1 VGLSPGIVRWGGW
14 AGVLAGVMFVPAG
27 ILILF
32 APPQRPFNS
41 FSDYL
46 IEAILVVAFTLA
58 VVAVAGLHALQRGR
72 YGRLGAAGSLITF
85 LGYTLTAAVT
95 AVTVL
100 LGSEALYSVRF
111 IGGLAVLI
119 GSILLGAMTLRARVV
134 PWWCGVLLIV
144 GFPLGDV
151 VDTTI
156 GEGSEAI
163 VLGILWGLV
172 GYALLSSARAP
183 DQQPVRVSRASPGS
197 GIW

>member
-1 VGLSPGIVRWGGW
+1 MGLSLRIVRWSGW

-41 FSDYL
+41 FSEYL
-46 IEAILVVAFTLA
+46 TEAILVVAFTLA
-58 VVAVAGLHALQRGR
+58 VVAVAGHHALQKGR

-100 LGSEALYSVRF
+100 LGSEALYSFRL
-111 IGGLAVLI
+111 IGGLAVFI

-151 VDTTI
+151 VDTAI

-183 DQQPVRVSRASPGS
+183 DQRPVRVSRASRGS